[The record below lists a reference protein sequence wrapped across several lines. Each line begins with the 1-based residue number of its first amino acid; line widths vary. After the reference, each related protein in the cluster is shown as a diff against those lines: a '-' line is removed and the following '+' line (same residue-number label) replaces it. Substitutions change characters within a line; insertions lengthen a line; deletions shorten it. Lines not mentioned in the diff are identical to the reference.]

1 MCLRALA
8 GRVLVLTVSLLMASL
23 LVYGQQKSGSISAIL
38 LKQYSKINW
47 WHEYQRAHP
56 DKEYGDSLVN
66 ANLKFQELL
75 GKYGKIPS
83 TLSANFKELK
93 DAGIYVT
100 TSEDRLFRIY
110 SWDTRLGGTMR
121 IFYNVMQYKRGNR
134 VFTKAAQEKNFDA
147 GKFYS
152 KIYTHRDKGNAY
164 YLACSSSIF
173 SSRDIRQEI
182 SIFSISDKGL
192 NENVKLIKTKSGLTD
207 KLSLDYNFHSVA
219 DRKERPIEL
228 IKYDKDKGAIKL
240 ALVNDDLD
248 VTNKLITYKFTG
260 KYFEK
265 Q

>member
-8 GRVLVLTVSLLMASL
+8 GKVLLLTVSLLMASL
-23 LVYGQQKSGSISAIL
+23 LVNGQQYPASISAIL

-47 WHEYQRAHP
+47 WYEYQREHP
-56 DKEYGDSLVN
+56 DKEYGDSLVS

-93 DAGIYVT
+93 GAGIHIT
-100 TSEDRLFRIY
+100 TSEDKLFRIY

-121 IFYNVMQYKRGNR
+121 IFYNVLQYKKGNR
-134 VFTKAAQEKNFDA
+134 VFTKVAREKNFDA

-152 KIYTHRDKGNAY
+152 KIHTHRDKGNAY
-164 YLACSSSIF
+164 YLACSRSIF

-182 SIFSISDKGL
+182 SIFSISDKEL
-192 NENVKLIKTKSGLTD
+192 NGNVKLIKTKRGLTG

-219 DRKERPIEL
+219 DRRERPIEL
-228 IKYDKDKGAIKL
+228 IKYDTATGVIQL
-240 ALVNDDLD
+240 ALVDADLN
-248 VTNKLITYKFTG
+248 VTNKFIRYKFTG